1 MAWQSRPWAPGF
13 HLQFRSVPT
22 SAETEATMNNKT
34 KITGLILA
42 GYMLGRTKKLG
53 LALTVASAVA
63 GTTAAK
69 NRDQLLGGLKDFADS
84 SPELK
89 SLQEKITGRLADSG
103 KNAAKAVAAKGVDQL
118 SAKLQEQTE
127 KMKATLDDTAD
138 AIDPSVDDSEGADDE
153 ENAPESEAENAAEPS
168 EGSEP
173 DEEGPTD
180 EAEPTGEAETA
191 DEPQAEE
198 EAPKKP
204 AAKRSS
210 TANRSAKGTRSSK
223 SSTSSRGSRTKSGS
237 KRSTTAKKTSS
248 RAAAKPEEAE
258 DE

>member
-1 MAWQSRPWAPGF
+1 
-13 HLQFRSVPT
+13 
-22 SAETEATMNNKT
+22 MNNKM

-89 SLQEKITGRLADSG
+89 SLQEKITGRLAESG
-103 KNAAKAVAAKGVDQL
+103 KSAVKAVAAKGVDQL
-118 SAKLQEQTE
+118 SVKLQDQTE
-127 KMKATLDDTAD
+127 KMKSTLDDAAD
-138 AIDPSVDDSEGADDE
+138 SIDPNVDDSEGADDE
-153 ENAPESEAENAAEPS
+153 EDAPESEDESAPENSEEP
-168 EGSEP
+168 EA
-173 DEEGPTD
+173 D
-180 EAEPTGEAETA
+180 EAEPTDDEQEAD

-210 TANRSAKGTRSSK
+210 TAKRSAKGTRSSK
-223 SSTSSRGSRTKSGS
+223 SSTSSRGSRTKPGS